1 MVDLSPMVPTPMAW
15 PAPHR
20 VEPVFFHPTPRWK
33 PWILW
38 RMVHGQARAEEA
50 IDMAITARA
59 FETEGDVFG
68 VPI

>member
-1 MVDLSPMVPTPMAW
+1 MVDLFPPIALGW

-20 VEPVFFHPTPRWK
+20 VEPVFFHHPAPRWK

-50 IDMAITARA
+50 RDMAITARA